1 MQYEPQKVG
10 FTMNDND
17 LRDCFAMFA
26 MVGIVIRGNI
36 LSNKADDAKEAWA
49 TADHML
55 QARKPKEESGITAV
69 KRVRKSSEKR
79 DA

>member
-1 MQYEPQKVG
+1 
-10 FTMNDND
+10 MNEND

-26 MVGIVIRGNI
+26 TVGIIIRGNI

-49 TADHML
+49 IADHML
-55 QARKPKEESGITAV
+55 KARNPKEETGIVAV
-69 KRVRKSSEKR
+69 KRGRKKNEER

>member
-1 MQYEPQKVG
+1 
-10 FTMNDND
+10 MNEKD

-26 MVGIVIRGNI
+26 LVGIVIRGNI

-55 QARKPKEESGITAV
+55 KARTKEPEVEEGIVAV
-69 KRVRKSSEKR
+69 KPRKRSVK
-79 DA
+79 

>member
-1 MQYEPQKVG
+1 
-10 FTMNDND
+10 MNEQDEEH
-17 LRDCFAMFA
+17 LRSFFAGLA

-55 QARKPKEESGITAV
+55 KARNCKEESGIVAV
-69 KRVRKSSEKR
+69 KRGRKKSDE
-79 DA
+79 

>member
-1 MQYEPQKVG
+1 
-10 FTMNDND
+10 MNDQD

-49 TADHML
+49 MADHML
-55 QARKPKEESGITAV
+55 KARTPKEEVGITAI
-69 KRVRKSSEKR
+69 KRTRKKTN
-79 DA
+79 D

>member
-1 MQYEPQKVG
+1 
-10 FTMNDND
+10 MNEQD

-49 TADHML
+49 MADHML
-55 QARKPKEESGITAV
+55 KARTPKEEVGITAI
-69 KRVRKSSEKR
+69 KRTRKKN
-79 DA
+79 D

>member
-1 MQYEPQKVG
+1 
-10 FTMNDND
+10 MNDQD

-55 QARKPKEESGITAV
+55 KARNPKEESGIVAV
-69 KRVRKSSEKR
+69 KRTRKKNETNDSSMER
-79 DA
+79 

>member
-1 MQYEPQKVG
+1 
-10 FTMNDND
+10 MNEKD

-26 MVGIVIRGNI
+26 LVGIVIRGNI

-55 QARKPKEESGITAV
+55 KARNAEPEVEEGIVAVKPKRRTT
-69 KRVRKSSEKR
+69 K
-79 DA
+79 

>member
-1 MQYEPQKVG
+1 
-10 FTMNDND
+10 MNDQD

-49 TADHML
+49 MADHML
-55 QARKPKEESGITAV
+55 KARTPKEEVGITAV
-69 KRVRKSSEKR
+69 KRRKKN
-79 DA
+79 D

>member
-1 MQYEPQKVG
+1 VNEQ
-10 FTMNDND
+10 D

-55 QARKPKEESGITAV
+55 KARNPKEESGIVAV
-69 KRVRKSSEKR
+69 KRTRKKNDE
-79 DA
+79 

>member
-1 MQYEPQKVG
+1 
-10 FTMNDND
+10 MNDQD

-55 QARKPKEESGITAV
+55 KARNPKEESGIVAV
-69 KRVRKSSEKR
+69 KRTRKKNETNDGSMER
-79 DA
+79 